1 MGIQELIIKD
11 SRLYSLEGNPIK
23 AIPVGPPETIA
34 GIPGE
39 PDIDK
44 LSIDNLLE
52 GVIAKYA
59 PANAYV
65 RGTVDK
71 RAKTDPPYVPVQFYK
86 LA

>member
-1 MGIQELIIKD
+1 MGIQELVIKD
-11 SRLYSLEGNPIK
+11 SRLYSLEGNPVK

-34 GIPGE
+34 GFTG
-39 PDIDK
+39 DADVDK
-44 LSIDNLLE
+44 LLVDQLLE

-65 RGTVDK
+65 RGMVDK
-71 RAKTDPPYVPVQFYK
+71 RNKTDPPYVPVQFYK